1 MAPEGIGWMR
11 WYLRGGRTGPSW
23 CPVTLMSELGDVAD
37 HLVVVSRGRV
47 TADTSVRKHCDCRMM
62 HDLSCG

>member
-1 MAPEGIGWMR
+1 MDALVPAR
-11 WYLRGGRTGPSW
+11 WPDRAVLVSSY
-23 CPVTLMSELGDVAD
+23 LMSELGDVAD

-62 HDLSCG
+62 HDLSYG